1 MNRFTVHLKIE
12 APGGEPITNG
22 WIRCGHS
29 HEGQDRRAGIGCIRA
44 LKAWAAE
51 KFPGSKVLAK
61 TLPESKHRSRMTAQQ
76 RGAWSTFPGGDPR
89 HMGSIFDSFSSSDW
103 PLKPHPYGVS
113 KAAAQPE
120 PAPEPKPEPVRKPAT
135 PAIPTSS
142 DGLDALRDLLLDENH
157 ISTVASEA
165 AVNVI
170 DGLIKSGRLGAQE
183 VKVKVGNADATK
195 VEGALHQAFEDALQ
209 RVAQG
214 INVML
219 VGPRGCGK
227 TFLAKQLGEA
237 LDRKVVTVSCSEGMS
252 EAQLY
257 GNLYPTGE
265 AGKFEWHDGPV
276 TRAMLEGSILLL
288 DEMDRLDPNVAAS
301 LNEVLASR
309 TNYVS
314 RRLDGPGITAADG
327 FAVVAATNTFGNGA
341 NRVYV
346 SANAQDGAT
355 LDRFLPGT
363 IEVGYDRNLERR
375 LVGDENFLAKCW
387 DLRDRVEAAKLR
399 RDVSTRAI
407 VELWQKLVAPGLW
420 TQERALQQLVVGW
433 SETELTQA
441 KVK

>member
-1 MNRFTVHLKIE
+1 M
-12 APGGEPITNG
+12 
-22 WIRCGHS
+22 
-29 HEGQDRRAGIGCIRA
+29 
-44 LKAWAAE
+44 
-51 KFPGSKVLAK
+51 
-61 TLPESKHRSRMTAQQ
+61 
-76 RGAWSTFPGGDPR
+76 
-89 HMGSIFDSFSSSDW
+89 
-103 PLKPHPYGVS
+103 
-113 KAAAQPE
+113 
-120 PAPEPKPEPVRKPAT
+120 RKPAT